1 MDIPSAQQPANRGA
15 IKLSVEITA
24 RDSEGN
30 VTGHEVHPD
39 ISVQALAQQ
48 IMLNILDAAVTIS
61 DVSNTGRS
69 LTANDAATAPFIVAG
84 TTATAPAF
92 TDYALGDGTTNTNY
106 KSNSSYAQAATVNTT
121 LSSNTFTITAT
132 ITNGGTANIT
142 YKEVGLANTIATFQF
157 LLAHDQVNGGTG
169 YVVSASGTLAVTYT
183 GTFT

>member
-1 MDIPSAQQPANRGA
+1 MIHRIFTTLTIVIALLLTPGVMPAPS
-15 IKLSVEITA
+15 
-24 RDSEGN
+24 
-30 VTGHEVHPD
+30 
-39 ISVQALAQQ
+39 
-48 IMLNILDAAVTIS
+48 
-61 DVSNTGRS
+61 
-69 LTANDAATAPFIVAG
+69 
-84 TTATAPAF
+84 
-92 TDYALGDGTTNTNY
+92 
-106 KSNSSYAQAATVNTT
+106 QAATVNTT